1 MPTQPNR
8 NIQRLTLH
16 VGVGTLA
23 SALSNV
29 FSAVFLI
36 RVGLA
41 PAEVFLAFAAIL
53 ALRFMIRPIVL
64 IAAPAMGLRR
74 ALIFGIVLS
83 LTLANF
89 KRAHRLCGT
98 RNIGSFS
105 TIL

>member
-1 MPTQPNR
+1 MRARSGQTLGEWTASTSAQGTARWRAVAIGFHVTINNHACSTTWPGAAPLMPTQPNR

-53 ALRFMIRPIVL
+53 
-64 IAAPAMGLRR
+64 
-74 ALIFGIVLS
+74 
-83 LTLANF
+83 
-89 KRAHRLCGT
+89 
-98 RNIGSFS
+98 
-105 TIL
+105 